1 MATKP
6 ATTFLSG
13 FEIPATLTQAFTV
26 SSSFSRVTISNAR
39 VVNSDTETRQ
49 LTLLMVPSVGS
60 VLDRYQAIITKDIG
74 PGQTVLLTE
83 ILSEPMQEGDAIHV
97 LGSVANVLS
106 LTLGGTTFDA

>member
-13 FEIPATLTQAFTV
+13 FQIPATLTSAFVV

-39 VVNSDTETRQ
+39 VVNSDTETRA
-49 LTLLMVPSVGS
+49 LTLQMVPSGAS
-60 VLDRYQAIITKDIG
+60 FLDRYQAIITKDIG

-83 ILSEPMQEGDAIHV
+83 ILSEPMQTGDAIWA
-97 LGSVANVLS
+97 LGSAANVLS
-106 LTLGGTTFDA
+106 LTVGGTTFDA

>member
-13 FEIPATLTQAFTV
+13 FEIPATLTSAFVV
-26 SSSFSRVTISNAR
+26 SDSFSRVVISNAR
-39 VVNSDTETRQ
+39 VVNSDTETRE
-49 LTLLMVPSVGS
+49 LTIQMVPNGAS

-83 ILSEPMQEGDAIHV
+83 ILSEPMQTGDAIWA
-97 LGSVANVLS
+97 LGSVTDVLS